1 MKIGTEQTL
10 EDILYAI
17 KCIGEVAMERQ
28 NVEAYVACEE
38 LRCLLTNPSIVSPVS
53 NAEQLKEIRLF
64 AHRIA
69 SDLLA
74 AVKFEMH
81 EVLVPFMEV
90 KKPTHEFGIHMFP
103 DYFRWLS
110 PEKHYTPERLVGIL
124 EEQTGKLTVA
134 LEHLREA

>member
-38 LRCLLTNPSIVSPVS
+38 LRCLLTNPNIVSPAS
-53 NAEQLKEIRLF
+53 NAEQLREIRLI

-69 SDLLA
+69 FDLLA

-90 KKPTHEFGIHMFP
+90 KRPTHEFGIHMFP
-103 DYFRWLS
+103 DYFRWVL
-110 PEKHYTPERLVGIL
+110 PENQYTPERIVGIL

-134 LEHLREA
+134 LEYLRDA